1 VGASHPLWGLAPP
14 TVEAPNALAH
24 HAGQRRTARRLRLSL
39 SLSAQAAHVHRV
51 WVRQG
56 VKERVVFHKWRSVE
70 IDGTLGLVST
80 ASQRKEWPM
89 TCIAVQCPHCQSEQI
104 VRRGKMARGTQRYLC
119 QNTLCAQ
126 AFFLLDSCN
135 RGCLPEVKQTSINMS
150 LNASGVRDHAQSAWC
165 ARPSAFRNR
174 YRCTTSSLASLSTAM
189 PLDGQCER
197 DHLHF

>member
-1 VGASHPLWGLAPP
+1 LFYRVLLFLSGLSTGMSSGSVAPTVGACPTHWGLAPP
-14 TVEAPNALAH
+14 TGEAPDALAH
-24 HAGQRRTARRLRLSL
+24 QAGQRRTARRLRLSL

-104 VRRGKMARGTQRYLC
+104 VRRGKMARGTQRYLVI
-119 QNTLCAQ
+119 
-126 AFFLLDSCN
+126 
-135 RGCLPEVKQTSINMS
+135 G
-150 LNASGVRDHAQSAWC
+150 
-165 ARPSAFRNR
+165 
-174 YRCTTSSLASLSTAM
+174 
-189 PLDGQCER
+189 
-197 DHLHF
+197 